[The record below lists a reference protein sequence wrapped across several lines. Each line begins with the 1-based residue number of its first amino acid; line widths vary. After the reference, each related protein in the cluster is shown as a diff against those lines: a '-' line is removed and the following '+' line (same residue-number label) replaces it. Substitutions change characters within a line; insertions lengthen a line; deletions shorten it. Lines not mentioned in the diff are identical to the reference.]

1 MPFCFFMIRDE
12 ALFRTINLAMSC
24 TVYLVQVSS
33 LRGKH
38 QKGRGGEGGRRMWKQ
53 KSKARTFSFPLSH
66 SIFLSSSPVG
76 ELWDS
81 GVGKICNFVRK
92 RRSHLRIGH
101 VWVPKTLTFNEA
113 KCISN
118 LVKMSFICMRMKN
131 PFHIKGWPLNLVLI
145 QRPRKLTRPSFFSF
159 LTWRIGCVSREIC
172 FNQS

>member
-12 ALFRTINLAMSC
+12 ALFRTINLAMSY
-24 TVYLVQVSS
+24 TVYLVQVGS

-38 QKGRGGEGGRRMWKQ
+38 QKGRGGECES
-53 KSKARTFSFPLSH
+53 KSRKREPSPFPLVPPF
-66 SIFLSSSPVG
+66 FLSSNPFR

-101 VWVPKTLTFNEA
+101 FWVPKTLTFNEA
-113 KCISN
+113 KCISS

-131 PFHIKGWPLNLVLI
+131 HFHIKGWPLNLVLI
-145 QRPRKLTRPSFFSF
+145 QRPRKLLRPSFFSF